1 MGIGN
6 LAIIALVVLA
16 GVGVFS
22 IWSSG
27 AGIAAN
33 KSNREAFEAAPTDD
47 SDIDYFVA
55 VSSAIN
61 KHRGVDPSTSEVR
74 RTVAEM
80 RKKKVGLKDVDHFV
94 RSRGGRIA
102 VKEPLDDDSV
112 KAKPDDKDAGPA
124 SEGGAA
130 AAAEPVPASASTSA
144 STGKVAARKSKK
156 SEKVPAMSASVADRL
171 TKELNS
177 IADRIDDLV
186 DEIAKY
192 SNQPMDNPIQAS
204 VSEGFANFSSW

>member
-1 MGIGN
+1 MGIVN

-27 AGIAAN
+27 TG
-33 KSNREAFEAAPTDD
+33 KPGKEGFEATPTDD
-47 SDIDYFVA
+47 ADIDYFVA

-80 RKKKVGLKDVDHFV
+80 KKKKVALKDVDHFV
-94 RSRGGRIA
+94 RTRGGRIA
-102 VKEPLDDDSV
+102 VKEPLDEDSV
-112 KAKPDDKDAGPA
+112 KQAAGAGADEEDKNKNKDAA
-124 SEGGAA
+124 KET
-130 AAAEPVPASASTSA
+130 AAEPAPAQ
-144 STGKVAARKSKK
+144 KVAARKSKK
-156 SEKVPAMSASVADRL
+156 TEKVPAMSASVADRL
-171 TKELNS
+171 TKELNAL
-177 IADRIDDLV
+177 ADRIDDLV

-192 SNQPMDNPIQAS
+192 SNQPMDQPIQAS

>member
-1 MGIGN
+1 MGIAN

-22 IWSSG
+22 IWGSG
-27 AGIAAN
+27 TGGGSGTR
-33 KSNREAFEAAPTDD
+33 KPGKEGFEATPAEDA
-47 SDIDYFVA
+47 DIDYFVA

-80 RKKKVGLKDVDHFV
+80 KKKKVGLKDADHFV

-102 VKEPLDDDSV
+102 IKEPLDEESVKQEGADDADEG
-112 KAKPDDKDAGPA
+112 KAKPPKAKDAAKEPA
-124 SEGGAA
+124 A
-130 AAAEPVPASASTSA
+130 PDPTP
-144 STGKVAARKSKK
+144 KIAARKSKK
-156 SEKVPAMSASVADRL
+156 GEKVPAMSASVADRL
-171 TKELNS
+171 TKELNAL
-177 IADRIDDLV
+177 ADRIDDLV

-192 SNQPMDNPIQAS
+192 SNQPMDQPIQAS